1 MTIQAKRPSQAGRP
15 VDIFFRGGFDFNL
28 ILGWHSEKQTNDVS
42 FKETLNIKTF
52 LQFPEQR
59 EEWELAFIPES

>member
-1 MTIQAKRPSQAGRP
+1 M
-15 VDIFFRGGFDFNL
+15 IFFRGGFDFNL
-28 ILGWHSEKQTNDVS
+28 ILGWHSEKQTDS
-42 FKETLNIKTF
+42 GIPSDTYIIKTF

>member
-28 ILGWHSEKQTNDVS
+28 ILGWHSEKQTDS
-42 FKETLNIKTF
+42 GIPSDTYIIKTF

-59 EEWELAFIPES
+59 GEWELAFIPES